1 MDQVAEIE
9 DALGKHALWMSE
21 LRQAV
26 LYAPAGIDV
35 ESIRADD
42 RCEFGRWLYG
52 SHWSSAERASESYE
66 EVRRVHAEFHQ
77 LAGEVVDLA
86 ASGRTLEAYGLLYG
100 DYVTISGRLAIA
112 MRAWQAKLRNAS

>member
-9 DALGKHALWMSE
+9 EALGKHALWMSE

-26 LYAPAGIDV
+26 LHAPADIDV
-35 ESIRADD
+35 ESIRADN
-42 RCEFGRWLYG
+42 RCAFGRWLYG
-52 SHWSSAERASESYE
+52 SSWSSAERASASYE

-77 LAGEVVDLA
+77 LAGEIVELA

-100 DYVTISGRLAIA
+100 DYVTVSGRLAIA
-112 MRAWQAKLRNAS
+112 MRAWQARLRHAP